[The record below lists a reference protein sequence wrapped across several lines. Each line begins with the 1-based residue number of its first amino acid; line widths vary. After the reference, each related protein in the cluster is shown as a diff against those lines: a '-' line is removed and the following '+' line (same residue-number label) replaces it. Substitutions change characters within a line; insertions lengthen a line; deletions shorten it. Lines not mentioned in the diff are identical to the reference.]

1 MLIRV
6 RGGASGIKEYLE
18 KGQKEGR
25 EYTRD
30 QLDDRII
37 LSGDLDVTDEVINSM
52 DKDGERYLHVTLA
65 FKEDELTP
73 ETLKSITD
81 EFEAFAMT
89 AYDSDE
95 YSFYAE
101 AHLPRLKSYIN
112 QQTGEYVERK
122 PHVHIVIPEQNLLSG
137 KSLNPLGRV
146 EHQTK
151 FLEAFQEHINNK
163 YGLASPKDNR
173 RSEFTDESS
182 IISRYKG
189 DYFKGANSDVKQ
201 KILNAVIDGDVR
213 DYENFRSIVAS
224 FGDLKT
230 RNQGQANEYLNVKPE
245 GATKGVN
252 LKEYIFSKEFVRLP
266 SNEKLAKL
274 ADKAKQDYIEAKDPR
289 PTEKQITAR
298 LNEWK
303 EVRAREL
310 KYINSGNRKTYSTFR
325 EADQDGRREILN
337 QREAEFYAR
346 HREAEAQQSRS
357 EQRYALELD
366 ARTAGRSLGSER
378 APAAQTT
385 SGRRA
390 DSVTEQL
397 AADQRECAAQAAG
410 NSRAEFARIKQELD
424 GSRLLASLSRTH
436 GVIPEKYEVTKGRD
450 GGDRI
455 RCGSRNLNV
464 SDFLTQE
471 MRLPWGEAAS
481 ILRSVHAAEVAQ
493 APTQARAKV
502 SRELWDA
509 YRQSWPAQAQQ
520 RTQDWQAQRE
530 SEKHRR
536 AEVRERYQT
545 ERRAIQNDRSKPLTE
560 RKAALSIVAM
570 SRVAADAALREQLA
584 AERQAL
590 RVRHG
595 RPNQERYRDWL
606 MERANQGDS
615 AALAELRRQQ
625 HPAQAAGQVVNSIE
639 GGATSNAKKSRD
651 EIEQTLAYS
660 VDRNGNVTY
669 YADQEKRRAVVID
682 TGRRVTVADAQDRQA
697 VETGLRLAVQK
708 FGPRLQ
714 IEGSEEF
721 RQQVIEAA
729 VKSGLRVEFDRPE
742 MNAELERRRAE
753 QADATERGRAFIES
767 QRRASEAAQVQQQEA
782 QARAAEA
789 AQTQQ
794 QQRQQVE
801 PEPQQQE
808 PDAEAFRPKDRGMSL

>member
-1 MLIRV
+1 MLIRI
-6 RGGASGIKEYLE
+6 RGGSSGIKDYLE
-18 KGQKEGR
+18 NGQKEGR

-30 QLDDRII
+30 QMDERVV
-37 LSGDLDVTDEVINSM
+37 LSGDLDLTDAVIGSM

-65 FKEDELTP
+65 FKEDEVKP
-73 ETLKSITD
+73 EMLKAITD
-81 EFEAFAMT
+81 EFESFAMT

-101 AHLPRLKSYIN
+101 AHLPRLKSYVN

-137 KSLNPLGRV
+137 KSLNPFGRV

-173 RSEFTDESS
+173 RAEFANESA

-189 DYFKGANSDVKQ
+189 DYFKGANSDFKQ
-201 KILNAVIDGDVR
+201 NILNAILDGDVR
-213 DYENFRSIVAS
+213 DYEKFRSVVAG
-224 FGDLKT
+224 FGELKT
-230 RNQGQANEYLNVKPE
+230 RNQGKDNEYLNVKPE
-245 GATKGVN
+245 CSTKGVN
-252 LKEYIFSKEFVRLP
+252 LKEYVFSKEFVSLP
-266 SNEKLAKL
+266 NDEKRAKL
-274 ADKAKQDYIEAKDPR
+274 AEKVKQDYIENKDHR
-289 PTEKQITAR
+289 QTDKQITAR

-310 KYINSGNRKTYSTFR
+310 KYINSGNRKVYATFR
-325 EADQDGRREILN
+325 DSDQDGRREILN
-337 QREAEFYAR
+337 QRAAVFYAR

-357 EQRYALELD
+357 EQRYAPELD
-366 ARTAGRSLGSER
+366 ARTTGRGQDRER
-378 APAAQTT
+378 APAAQAI

-390 DSVTEQL
+390 DSVTEQM
-397 AADQRECAAQAAG
+397 AADQRERAAQAAG

-436 GVIPEKYEVTKGRD
+436 GVIPEKYEVTRGRD

-455 RCGSRNLNV
+455 RCGTRNLNV

-481 ILRSVHAAEVAQ
+481 ILRSAHAAQVAQ
-493 APTQARAKV
+493 APAQARAEV
-502 SRELWDA
+502 RRELWDA

-520 RTQDWQAQRE
+520 KKRDWQEQRE
-530 SEKHRR
+530 SEQRRR
-536 AEVRERYQT
+536 AEVRERYQA
-545 ERRAIQNDRSKPLTE
+545 ERRAIQNDRSKPATE
-560 RKAALSIVAM
+560 RKAALSVAAM

-590 RVRHG
+590 RDKHG

-606 MERANQGDS
+606 TERANQGDA
-615 AALAELRRQQ
+615 AALAELRRQRP
-625 HPAQAAGQVVNSIE
+625 PAQAAGPTINSIE
-639 GGATSNAKKSRD
+639 GMPTTAKKRAG
-651 EIEQTLAYS
+651 EIEQALAYS

-682 TGRRVTVADAQDRQA
+682 TGRRVTVADVQDRQA
-697 VETGLRLAVQK
+697 VETGLRLAAQK
-708 FGPRLQ
+708 FGPLLQ

-721 RQQVIEAA
+721 KRQVIDAA

-753 QADATERGRAFIES
+753 QTEATERGRAFIES
-767 QRRASEAAQVQQQEA
+767 QRRTAEAQQQQEA

-789 AQTQQ
+789 AQVQQ
-794 QQRQQVE
+794 QQRQAE

-808 PDAEAFRPKDRGMSL
+808 PDAEASRPRDRGMSR

>member
-1 MLIRV
+1 MLIRI
-6 RGGASGIKEYLE
+6 RGGSSGIKDYLE
-18 KGQKEGR
+18 NGQKEGR

-30 QLDDRII
+30 QMDERVV
-37 LSGDLDVTDEVINSM
+37 LSGDLDLTDAVIGSM

-65 FKEDELTP
+65 FKEDEVKP
-73 ETLKSITD
+73 ETLKAITD
-81 EFEAFAMT
+81 EFESFAMT

-101 AHLPRLKSYIN
+101 AHLPRLKSYVN

-173 RSEFTDESS
+173 RVEFANEGA

-201 KILNAVIDGDVR
+201 KILNAVLDGDVR
-213 DYENFRSIVAS
+213 DYEKFRSVVAG

-230 RNQGQANEYLNVKPE
+230 RNQGKDNEYLNVRPE

-252 LKEYIFSKEFVRLP
+252 LKEYVFSKEFVSLP
-266 SNEKLAKL
+266 NDEKRAKL
-274 ADKAKQDYIEAKDPR
+274 ADAGKQSYIETKDSR
-289 PTEKQITAR
+289 PTDKQITAR

-310 KYINSGNRKTYSTFR
+310 KYINSGNRKVYAAFR
-325 EADQDGRREILN
+325 DSDQDGRREILN
-337 QREAEFYAR
+337 QREAAFYAR

-357 EQRYALELD
+357 EQRYGPELD
-366 ARTAGRSLGSER
+366 ARTIGRGQDRER
-378 APAAQTT
+378 APVAQAI

-390 DSVTEQL
+390 DSVTEQM
-397 AADQRECAAQAAG
+397 AADQRERAAQAAG

-436 GVIPEKYEVTKGRD
+436 GVIPEKYEVTRGRD

-455 RCGSRNLNV
+455 RCGTRNLNV

-481 ILRSVHAAEVAQ
+481 ILRSAHAAQVAQ
-493 APTQARAKV
+493 APAQARAEV
-502 SRELWDA
+502 RRELWDA
-509 YRQSWPAQAQQ
+509 YRQSRPAQAQQ
-520 RTQDWQAQRE
+520 KKRDWQEQRE
-530 SEKHRR
+530 SEQRRR
-536 AEVRERYQT
+536 AEIRERYQA
-545 ERRAIQNDRSKPLTE
+545 ERRAIQDDRSKPATE
-560 RKAALSIVAM
+560 RKAALSVAAM

-590 RVRHG
+590 RDKHG
-595 RPNQERYRDWL
+595 RPNQECYRDWL
-606 MERANQGDS
+606 TERANQGDA
-615 AALAELRRQQ
+615 AALAELRRQRP
-625 HPAQAAGQVVNSIE
+625 PAQAEGQTVNSIE
-639 GGATSNAKKSRD
+639 GMATTAKKRAG
-651 EIEQTLAYS
+651 EIEQALAYS

-682 TGRRVTVADAQDRQA
+682 TGRRVTVADVQDRQA

-721 RQQVIEAA
+721 KRQVINAA
-729 VKSGLRVEFDRPE
+729 MKSGLRVEFDRPE

-753 QADATERGRAFIES
+753 QAEATERGRAFIES
-767 QRRASEAAQVQQQEA
+767 QRRTAEAQQPHEA

-789 AQTQQ
+789 AQVQQ
-794 QQRQQVE
+794 QQRQTE

-808 PDAEAFRPKDRGMSL
+808 PDAEASRSRDRGMSR